1 MKKAGLFLFTSIFI
15 VVGIFAQQGNNVG
28 AFTEKDKV
36 ALENG
41 YRIERIYE
49 DGQLI
54 ETYIP
59 QEGVGRIGRTPPVKV
74 EIRGATVQQKQL
86 PGYDVYE
93 FTDAPSARQFYRA
106 LGLRRSSLDRDLD
119 LLAINNGSVVLWTF
133 YHDLNDG
140 SWMVETKSQYGSIN
154 RKELSS

>member
-1 MKKAGLFLFTSIFI
+1 MKKVILSLLISATIGTG
-15 VVGIFAQQGNNVG
+15 VFAQQGNNVG

-59 QEGVGRIGRTPPVKV
+59 QEGVGRVGRTPPVKV

-106 LGLRRSSLDRDLD
+106 LGLRRSSLERSIDLD
-119 LLAINNGSVVLWTF
+119 RINDGDNVSWTF

-140 SWMVETKSQYGSIN
+140 SWLVETKEKYGHVS
-154 RKELSS
+154 RRELSS

>member
-1 MKKAGLFLFTSIFI
+1 MKKVVFFLLTATVNII
-15 VVGIFAQQGNNVG
+15 GIFAQQGGNVG
-28 AFTEKDKV
+28 AFNEKDKI

-59 QEGVGRIGRTPPVKV
+59 QEGVGRVGRTPPVKV

-86 PGYDVYE
+86 QGYDIYE

-106 LGLRRSSLDRDLD
+106 LGLKRNPVDRDMD
-119 LLAINNGSVVLWTF
+119 LYHINQGSNIYWTF

-140 SWMVETKSQYGSIN
+140 SWMVEMKTKYDSIN
-154 RKELSS
+154 RRELS

>member
-1 MKKAGLFLFTSIFI
+1 MKKVSLFLFISTII

-86 PGYDVYE
+86 QGYDVYE

-106 LGLRRSSLDRDLD
+106 LGLRRSSLERNLD
-119 LLAINNGSVVLWTF
+119 FLEINNGSNVYWVF

-140 SWMVETKSQYGSIN
+140 SWMVETKSQYGSIS
-154 RKELSS
+154 RRELSS

>member
-1 MKKAGLFLFTSIFI
+1 MKKVVLFLFTAIISVIG
-15 VVGIFAQQGNNVG
+15 VFAQQGGNVG
-28 AFTEKDKV
+28 AFSEKDKI

-86 PGYDVYE
+86 QGYDVYE
-93 FTDAPSARQFYRA
+93 SNDAPSARQFYRA
-106 LGLRRSSLDRDLD
+106 LGLRRSSGERQSDLSE
-119 LLAINNGSVVLWTF
+119 INYGSNVYWAF

-140 SWMVETKSQYGSIN
+140 SWMVETKTRGGSIS
-154 RKELSS
+154 RRELN